1 VLENSVASGR
11 LHSKTSN
18 AVGVLRP
25 KIHRPF
31 CLFPGMMHGR
41 LSYISWHAS
50 WLQMI
55 DRWSRLVPA
64 SRLRVTNVSCAL
76 AGRLLPFPV
85 HFAVACRGDADSA
98 RHCRQGPIDD
108 DLDLHAAFSLADP
121 PAGRRPIPARSCA
134 AADED
139 VNQAFGISLAAY
151 YSFQ

>member
-1 VLENSVASGR
+1 MRWPAGFFHCSPSILR
-11 LHSKTSN
+11 LH
-18 AVGVLRP
+18 AVEMP
-25 KIHRPF
+25 
-31 CLFPGMMHGR
+31 
-41 LSYISWHAS
+41 
-50 WLQMI
+50 
-55 DRWSRLVPA
+55 
-64 SRLRVTNVSCAL
+64 T
-76 AGRLLPFPV
+76 
-85 HFAVACRGDADSA
+85 